1 MVLLIVFSVIDH
13 QVNTFGILDERQ
25 NLGRSP
31 RIGRAIPSTKVFHSG
46 LSESNAIEGQ
56 MLWCLSCETTESTRV
71 GEIVIFDVFVALQ
84 VTEARNPLETVR
96 KVLARQLPK
105 TERIFGVESGEPDP
119 RVFIVVLAAL
129 PERQPFRAHV
139 FLIHLFTRPNTKS
152 DVILRRKKGALF
164 GQFVRAFIPR
174 IANMGFN
181 PVNAEIVASTIAVYS
196 LDRFSTLQRHNLLG
210 LKSKYGGEAVG
221 VHRHRPSDGEFFK
234 PFYCFLN
241 SM

>member
-1 MVLLIVFSVIDH
+1 MVLLIVFSVIGH

-31 RIGRAIPSTKVFHSG
+31 RVGRAIPSTKVFHSG

-105 TERIFGVESGEPDP
+105 TERVFGVESGEPDP
-119 RVFIVVLAAL
+119 RAFVVVRTAL
-129 PERQPFRAHV
+129 PERQPLRAHV
-139 FLIHLFTRPNTKS
+139 FVIHLFPRANTES
-152 DVILRRKKGALF
+152 DVRLRGKKSALF
-164 GQFVRAFIPR
+164 GQFIRAFIPW
-174 IANMGFN
+174 IPHMGFN
-181 PVNAEIVASTIAVYS
+181 PVNTKIVTPAVAVYGPK
-196 LDRFSTLQRHNLLG
+196 RFSTLQ
-210 LKSKYGGEAVG
+210 
-221 VHRHRPSDGEFFK
+221 
-234 PFYCFLN
+234 
-241 SM
+241 